1 MSLLFPTPAPVPQA
15 CRSLLPADMLAREA
29 QFVVTIGNVR
39 GVMDTSILDPEPG
52 PDGPFISYSYYVTY
66 DFVEDE
72 EGERNAFASA
82 MAEMQPDSVLAEV
95 WPCQS
100 GGAAWASHR
109 PACFCVHT
117 EQLFS
122 PPPPKKNLQHSIML
136 LLHSGTWFPPAGPF
150 PRQSESQ
157 PRSPPAPVTPQEAE
171 QTFPLRPTLLSLPPD
186 LCISGK
192 PKDTTW
198 VERPVRSVQMAFVSA
213 S

>member
-122 PPPPKKNLQHSIML
+122 APPPQKKSPTQH
-136 LLHSGTWFPPAGPF
+136 HA
-150 PRQSESQ
+150 
-157 PRSPPAPVTPQEAE
+157 SPP
-171 QTFPLRPTLLSLPPD
+171 FRD
-186 LCISGK
+186 L
-192 PKDTTW
+192 
-198 VERPVRSVQMAFVSA
+198 VSA
-213 S
+213 CSPLPQAE